1 MISTG
6 LFYLKHFFI
15 LHDVVNLHREKNH
28 IHNCI
33 YHARKANSTGFRV
46 CREL

>member
-1 MISTG
+1 MIFTG
-6 LFYLKHFFI
+6 LFYLKIFF
-15 LHDVVNLHREKNH
+15 LLNDVVNLHREKNH

-33 YHARKANSTGFRV
+33 NHASKAHSAGFRV